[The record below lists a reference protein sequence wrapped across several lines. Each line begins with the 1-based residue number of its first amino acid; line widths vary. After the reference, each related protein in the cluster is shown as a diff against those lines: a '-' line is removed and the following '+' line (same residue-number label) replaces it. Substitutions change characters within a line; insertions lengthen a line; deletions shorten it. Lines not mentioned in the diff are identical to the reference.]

1 MKIGFTRNGL
11 TFDSKPFN
19 PLNLSVNGHGIESTE
34 ELPKIDAFEILEKL
48 AGARAEGAT
57 RLDQVKALQSI
68 LPK

>member
-11 TFDSKPFN
+11 TLDSKPFN
-19 PLNLSVNGHGIESTE
+19 PLNLSVKGHGIETK

-48 AGARAEGAT
+48 ASARAEGAT
-57 RLDQVKALQSI
+57 RFDQVKALQSI